1 MTSGTCVRSWQAE
14 AVHDGRLSQ
23 RDVESFERHR
33 QSCEVCERE
42 ARALIELAD
51 MAARLPFEPS
61 APLEHRRARLAL
73 LRRANGRAVSASQRS
88 WVWGLAA
95 AVFLCLVG
103 GGALWLRAGESAAPA
118 VAANAPASPTFE
130 IAASPGAEWRTLE
143 RGSTVRVATSHGRF
157 ELRVARVKA
166 GQRFLVELPDG
177 QIEVVGTRFV
187 VETDTERTLGVRV
200 LEGVVALQIH
210 GNSGS
215 MLKAGE
221 AWTAA
226 PVEPSSA
233 ETDQV
238 AERVASPS
246 ASRSATAR
254 APRSSAGSGKVP
266 RTARESR
273 SVASSSAAS
282 SSSAAPPSS
291 SAAATGASAG
301 EDFAVA
307 MAAFSDGDYGRAEQ
321 LFSRFA
327 RRHPTDSRVE
337 DALFLSA
344 VARARRGD
352 RPGARA
358 LAMEYLRRFPDGL
371 RRAEAAR
378 LAE

>member
-1 MTSGTCVRSWQAE
+1 VTSATCARSWQAE
-14 AVHDGRLSQ
+14 AAHDGRLSQ

-42 ARALIELAD
+42 ARGLVELAEL
-51 MAARLPFEPS
+51 AAGLPFEPS
-61 APLEHRRARLAL
+61 SSLEHRRARLAL

-95 AVFLCLVG
+95 AVFFCLVG
-103 GGALWLRAGESAAPA
+103 GGAFWLRAGKPAAPA
-118 VAANAPASPTFE
+118 VAADSSASPTFE
-130 IAASPGAEWRTLE
+130 IAASPGAEWWTLE
-143 RGSTVRVATSHGRF
+143 RGSTVRVAASHGRF
-157 ELRVARVKA
+157 EIRVGRLKA
-166 GQRFLVELPDG
+166 GQRFLIELPDG
-177 QIEVVGTRFV
+177 HIEVVGTRFV
-187 VETDTERTLGVRV
+187 VETDTQRTLAVRV

-210 GNSGS
+210 GNPGS
-215 MLKAGE
+215 RLKAGD

-226 PVEPSSA
+226 PVEPTVSPEA
-233 ETDQV
+233 DPIT
-238 AERVASPS
+238 ERVASPS

-254 APRSSAGSGKVP
+254 APRSSAVSGEVP

-273 SVASSSAAS
+273 SVASSSAA
-282 SSSAAPPSS
+282 PPSS
-291 SAAATGASAG
+291 SARTVSASAG
-301 EDFAVA
+301 EYFAVA
-307 MAAFSDGDYGRAEQ
+307 MTAFSDGDYGRAEQ

-337 DALFLSA
+337 DALFLRA

-358 LAMEYLRRFPDGL
+358 LALEYLQRFPSGL

-378 LAE
+378 LAAE